1 MKLIMVLVG
10 ALLAMPTGTYG
21 MDSHN
26 RYVIRSKFPGTVLLH
41 FKLSAYPLANRPSLD
56 ANFYR

>member
-1 MKLIMVLVG
+1 MVLVV
-10 ALLAMPTGTYG
+10 ALLAMPTGSYG

-26 RYVIRSKFPGTVLLH
+26 RYVNRSKFPGTVLLH